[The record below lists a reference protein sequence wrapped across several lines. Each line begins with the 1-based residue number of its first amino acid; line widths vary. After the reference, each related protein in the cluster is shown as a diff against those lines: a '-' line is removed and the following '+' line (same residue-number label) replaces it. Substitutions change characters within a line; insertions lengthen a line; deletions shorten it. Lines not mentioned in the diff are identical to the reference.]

1 MPVGMETSF
10 LILVVSVFS
19 PFFLGQSDW
28 RFFGFID
35 LFKNHLASLIFPNS
49 LFIFNLIDYYLYLL
63 PSALI
68 CFF

>member
-28 RFFGFID
+28 RFFSFID

-63 PSALI
+63 PSLFLLEA
-68 CFF
+68 